1 MGNKISKK
9 TLALIQNELDAAFLY
24 ETLAELEEEEAIRS
38 IYLQMA
44 KIEQRHYAHFLQREG
59 FTDGP
64 TNKLRPSWQARTKAW
79 LARRFGP
86 AFILGDLIQT
96 EKAIAFGQSPHSTP
110 QAKTS
115 LLHHAQILEGIR
127 AQHKTIDPRRLGTLE
142 SRHRN
147 VGGNALRA
155 AVLGANDG
163 LVSNLSLVMGVA
175 GAAVENKY
183 ILVTGMAG
191 LLAGALSMALGEWLS
206 VQSARELF
214 QRQLDLEGEELANN
228 PEEELLELSLIYQAK
243 GLAQEQ
249 ADNLAR
255 EQMKNEGNALNVL
268 AREELG
274 IDPEELGGSAW
285 GAAIASFV
293 LFSIGAI
300 IPVLPYFF
308 WKTPEATWLSIGMS
322 GVGLFGIGALITLMT
337 GKPVWVSGLRQVLF
351 GAMAAAITFGI
362 GHLLGV
368 SLGG

>member
-1 MGNKISKK
+1 MGNTITKK
-9 TLALIQNELDAAFLY
+9 SRALIQNELDAAFLY
-24 ETLAELEEEEAIRS
+24 ETLAGLEQEEAIRA
-38 IYLQMA
+38 IYQQMA
-44 KIEQRHYAHFLQREG
+44 SIEKRHYTHFLNQEG
-59 FTDGP
+59 LNDASAVAF
-64 TNKLRPSWQARTKAW
+64 RPSWQARTKAW
-79 LARRFGP
+79 LAKRFGTS
-86 AFILGDLIQT
+86 FILGDLIQT
-96 EKAIAFGQSPHSTP
+96 EKAIAFGQSPKSSP
-110 QAKTS
+110 QARTS
-115 LLHHAQILEGIR
+115 LLHHAQILEGIQ
-127 AQHKTIDPRRLGTLE
+127 AQHKTIDPLRLATLE

-175 GAAVENKY
+175 GAAVDNKY

-228 PEEELLELSLIYQAK
+228 PEEEQLELSLIYQAK
-243 GLAQEQ
+243 GLSQEQ
-249 ADNLAR
+249 ADNLAK
-255 EQMKNEGNALNVL
+255 EQMKHDENALNVL

-285 GAAIASFV
+285 EAAIASFV
-293 LFSIGAI
+293 LFSLGAI

-308 WKTPEATWLSIGMS
+308 TQAPRATWLSIGLS
-322 GVGLFGIGALITLMT
+322 GIGLFGIGALITLMT
-337 GKPVWVSGLRQVLF
+337 GKSVWVSGMRQVLF